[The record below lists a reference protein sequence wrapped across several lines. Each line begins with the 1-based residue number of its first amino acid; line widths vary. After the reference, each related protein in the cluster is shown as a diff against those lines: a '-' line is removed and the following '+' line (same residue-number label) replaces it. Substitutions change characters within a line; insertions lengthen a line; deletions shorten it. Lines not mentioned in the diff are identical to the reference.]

1 MNGPT
6 PSPYYRVAVKGLI
19 FNDANKVLM
28 ARAADGRWEVPG
40 GGWEHGEDIETCFRR
55 EIQEELG
62 VHVADMSDVE
72 FIFRGV
78 NPTKQRHALRLVVRA
93 TLDSYDFTPGDGIVA
108 AKFVDAEE
116 LRALPFAAGDA
127 NIVDYIDKIWV

>member
-1 MNGPT
+1 MQGPI

-19 FNDANKVLM
+19 FNDENKVLM
-28 ARAADGRWEVPG
+28 ARAADGRWEIPG
-40 GGWEHGEDIETCFRR
+40 GGWEHDETIEECFAR

-62 VHVADMSDVE
+62 VHVVDMSQLE

-78 NPTKQRHALRLVVRA
+78 NLEKGRYVLRLMVRA
-93 TLDSYDFTPGDGIVA
+93 TLDSHNFMPGDGIVA

-116 LRALPFAAGDA
+116 LKMLPFVPGDA